1 MSAAELCIP
10 SPWPMKAWLT
20 FMLLLNGYV
29 SDAPIS
35 ETLDEPGL
43 ELDFRWN
50 TKLALNLRLVQV
62 PCCRK
67 ISV

>member
-1 MSAAELCIP
+1 
-10 SPWPMKAWLT
+10 MKAWLT